1 MKQWK
6 SSVIKIWPANCFYH
20 CFCCTPWNK
29 EHLES
34 RPLLHF
40 QLVPGLWFVVAILSR
55 CEKTV
60 AGPTTS
66 NFQRPLQGF
75 HYTATATL
83 KWTVSSQTLRCIFF
97 VELKAFFCPWLC
109 RANPVFFHW
118 ELGHRAG
125 AGAHVMKW
133 QSRWLQAIS
142 ESQLRHHLSAE
153 AHLIQ
158 GPHSSVYHHRSRI
171 NTQGYLRLMW
181 FFFTLWLEDVYGHSE
196 VMTGRHWFSS
206 DLWGCLLLISIQ
218 HSCWYVFLPFF
229 NLQSWTDSHTLSF

>member
-60 AGPTTS
+60 ASPTTS

-109 RANPVFFHW
+109 RANPVFSTGSW
-118 ELGHRAG
+118 ATGLGQAPMWWNGRADG
-125 AGAHVMKW
+125 CKPF
-133 QSRWLQAIS
+133 LN
-142 ESQLRHHLSAE
+142 
-153 AHLIQ
+153 
-158 GPHSSVYHHRSRI
+158 HSSGTTSLLKPIWSKDLTRRCIFIDLELTHRDI
-171 NTQGYLRLMW
+171 W
-181 FFFTLWLEDVYGHSE
+181 D
-196 VMTGRHWFSS
+196 
-206 DLWGCLLLISIQ
+206 
-218 HSCWYVFLPFF
+218 
-229 NLQSWTDSHTLSF
+229 